1 MLRRASLVAVLGLVA
16 PVSDTGAATP
26 FTATD
31 PGGSTSEFSPPRT
44 GDSGTVGG

>member
-1 MLRRASLVAVLGLVA
+1 MLRRASLVAPGPLA
-16 PVSDTGAATP
+16 RAATP
-26 FTATD
+26 FIVTTTD